1 MERSYACIKCMKTFK
16 VSSAGEPFA
25 KIPETNVTV
34 ICPVCKTPN
43 TVMLPQGVKFNVSR
57 QN

>member
-1 MERSYACIKCMKTFK
+1 
-16 VSSAGEPFA
+16 
-25 KIPETNVTV
+25 VTV